1 MVVPPKHPKMIIS
14 SRKNHGC
21 WGNPPF
27 KETSTTRPCSPKSS
41 AQATRCLWCLWCLI
55 YRRRAVGVNRET
67 SIHVA
72 IQLLSGLGHINFDP
86 GVGIPAI
93 ARAATVLDVML
104 NLTML
109 KFDPRNFKSLWY
121 LNMWTLMKKNIQT
134 YPTVDKKMKIP
145 TINQLKTQ
153 HNWAMFVCFWM
164 LVQVATILSSHIPSD
179 KLFPRFPQ
187 R

>member
-21 WGNPPF
+21 WVPPF

-41 AQATRCLWCLWCLI
+41 AQATRCLWCLICLI
-55 YRRRAVGVNRET
+55 CRAVGVNRET
-67 SIHVA
+67 STNVA
-72 IQLLSGLGHINFDP
+72 IQLLSGLGHINFNP

-104 NLTML
+104 NLTTL
-109 KFDPRNFKSLWY
+109 KFDPRNFKSLRY
-121 LNMWTLMKKNIQT
+121 LNMWRLLKKTHSSISKSRYKHENSGHQ
-134 YPTVDKKMKIP
+134 PTKN
-145 TINQLKTQ
+145 TTQLS
-153 HNWAMFVCFWM
+153 HVVCFSM
-164 LVQVATILSSHIPSD
+164 LAQVATIPNSHIPSD